1 MVGVE
6 GLVNMPQ
13 NMDGHVVITE
23 ALSFSSQI
31 PATKVIG
38 LNRTGYLE
46 PTGK

>member
-1 MVGVE
+1 
-6 GLVNMPQ
+6 MPQ

-23 ALSFSSQI
+23 VLSFSSQV

-38 LNRTGYLE
+38 FNWTGYLE